1 MSKVRIPL
9 HANNS
14 IRPCPLAK
22 PEFYPICVEGA
33 LYMGLDVGLL
43 VVIKKNVVRMLK
55 MVR

>member
-9 HANNS
+9 H
-14 IRPCPLAK
+14 AK